1 MAQSQVNV
9 RLDSRKLETLEA
21 AAFVDG
27 RTVGDL
33 IRAAIEDLA
42 DRLQDEVAV
51 QLAIQARDARSRVAK
66 PTVVGFPTKHRAR
79 RASNG

>member
-9 RLDSRKLETLEA
+9 RLDSRKLEALEA

-27 RTVGDL
+27 RSVGDL

-42 DRLQDEVAV
+42 DRLQEEVSV
-51 QLAIQARDARSRVAK
+51 QLAIQARDQHERGSQS
-66 PTVVGFPTKHRAR
+66 TVVGFPTKHRVG
-79 RASNG
+79 RASGG

>member
-27 RTVGDL
+27 RSVGDL
-33 IRAAIEDLA
+33 IRAAVEDLA
-42 DRLQDEVAV
+42 DLLQDDVAV
-51 QLAIQARDARSRVAK
+51 QLAIQARDERQRKSRS
-66 PTVVGFPTKHRAR
+66 TVVGFPTKHRAG
-79 RASNG
+79 RASGG